1 MKSDALIKG
10 FFWFVIIV
18 GVLALAGI
26 YWLFVVAVPALITL
40 LILLIQMRTRKK
52 TLENL
57 KPRPDMELD
66 TDPANM
72 SFAHYGGAAVELV
85 ELDKYTQNHQQIA
98 KEAQVTK
105 SASLPIDGVVY
116 AFAKGS
122 LSRPAELSD
131 VVLLACVDFVVV
143 GEVRAIEAEKIA
155 KEVLG
160 AGGAAKVVLNTKF
173 NPDGTVREI
182 KMHPYPVSSG
192 FLSGGK

>member
-1 MKSDALIKG
+1 LKADALIKG

-26 YWLFVVAVPALITL
+26 YWLLVVAVPALITL
-40 LILLIQMRTRKK
+40 LILLIQIRTRKK

-66 TDPANM
+66 IDPVNKDYANYM
-72 SFAHYGGAAVELV
+72 GEVIELV
-85 ELDKYTQNHQQIA
+85 ESDKYTQNHQEIA
-98 KEAQVTK
+98 RQAQVTK
-105 SASLPIDGVVY
+105 AATLPINGGVY
-116 AFAKGS
+116 AFARGP
-122 LSRPAELSD
+122 LSGQPEISD

-143 GEVRAIEAEKIA
+143 GEVRAIETEKIA

-173 NPDGTVREI
+173 KADGTVREI
-182 KMHPYPVSSG
+182 KMHPFSG
-192 FLSGGK
+192 KW